1 MLWIILMAL
10 DFWWLGFKKEL
21 EGYGTGDLGR
31 VIAAMNAKVRVPAGC
46 FGVYLVSEVSR
57 VFAQALVAG
66 GMLLRRAKA
75 ESDRMLDF
83 SAERLRLVVEN

>member
-1 MLWIILMAL
+1 MAL

-46 FGVYLVSEVSR
+46 SGGLFGFRGLTRFCTGSCCRRYVASE
-57 VFAQALVAG
+57 G
-66 GMLLRRAKA
+66 EG
-75 ESDRMLDF
+75 
-83 SAERLRLVVEN
+83 